1 MDQENLYDT
10 IPGKYELDQTPEEL
24 AIKLIAEIP
33 LSSGD
38 SIYEPFAGE
47 NSFYRNFPTDCI
59 TYWSEIRRGRDYKSF
74 EEPVDWIITNPPYR
88 MEKGKNCIIPL
99 LFEFLPR
106 VRKGIA
112 FLCNDKVISS
122 LTPLRREK
130 MKALGF
136 HVSKI
141 TIVNV
146 KKWRGR
152 YYFIQITK
160 QENPS
165 INYFIGTF

>member
-1 MDQENLYDT
+1 MEQENLYDT

-24 AIKLIAEIP
+24 AIKLIAEVP

-88 MEKGKNCIIPL
+88 MEEGKNCIIPL

-106 VRKGIA
+106 VRKGVA
-112 FLCNDKVISS
+112 FLCSDAIISS